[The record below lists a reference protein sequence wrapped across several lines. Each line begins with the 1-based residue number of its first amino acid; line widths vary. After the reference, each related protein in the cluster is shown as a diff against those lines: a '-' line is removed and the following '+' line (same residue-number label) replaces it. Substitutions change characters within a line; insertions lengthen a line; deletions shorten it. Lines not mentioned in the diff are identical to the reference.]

1 MKALYIPSRAPSLI
15 LTLELL
21 FLFVLLSLL
30 SLMLVFLSVFIPFLS
45 TQGVVVLNDD
55 NFEDMTQASTGSTTG
70 HWFVKFYAPV
80 FIHVFFSM
88 TSGAVTARDSL
99 LPGLSSPTSWRV
111 SATSLKYVSLVL
123 YDSSSISLGRCHREP
138 GLGWTFPDQE
148 LPHSSFLL
156 WCMFGQVSKSSSRAS
171 TSSTVELVPL
181 TLSSPSSRR
190 GMSSC
195 SFMIL

>member
-1 MKALYIPSRAPSLI
+1 
-15 LTLELL
+15 
-21 FLFVLLSLL
+21 
-30 SLMLVFLSVFIPFLS
+30 MLVFLSVFIPFLS

-80 FIHVFFSM
+80 FIHIYFSM

-123 YDSSSISLGRCHREP
+123 YDSSSITLGRCHREP
-138 GLGWTFPDQE
+138 GLG
-148 LPHSSFLL
+148 
-156 WCMFGQVSKSSSRAS
+156 
-171 TSSTVELVPL
+171 
-181 TLSSPSSRR
+181 
-190 GMSSC
+190 
-195 SFMIL
+195 